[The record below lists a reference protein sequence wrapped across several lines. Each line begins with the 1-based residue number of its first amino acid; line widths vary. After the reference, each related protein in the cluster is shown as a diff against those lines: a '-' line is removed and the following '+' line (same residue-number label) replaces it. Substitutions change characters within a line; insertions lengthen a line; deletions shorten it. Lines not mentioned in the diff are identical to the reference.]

1 MNSETPDR
9 EELRRRLRSK
19 IRGKRSNDH
28 TGPQLAQRLQDDPT
42 TALMSMGID
51 DASILN
57 NAKQIIQMSKSMLN
71 NSATKKV
78 ASEENTKKIDKNEKN
93 DTEVNDDSDEE
104 APPPPTS

>member
-19 IRGKRSNDH
+19 IRGKRSNGH
-28 TGPQLAQRLQDDPT
+28 TGPQLAQRLQDDPA

-71 NSATKKV
+71 NSTAKKV

>member
-9 EELRRRLRSK
+9 EELRKRLRSK
-19 IRGKRSNDH
+19 IRGKRSKDH
-28 TGPQLAQRLQDDPT
+28 TGPQLAQRLQNDPA

-78 ASEENTKKIDKNEKN
+78 ESEENTQKIDKNEKN
-93 DTEVNDDSDEE
+93 HTEVDDDSDEE
-104 APPPPTS
+104 APPPS

>member
-1 MNSETPDR
+1 MNSETPNR

-28 TGPQLAQRLQDDPT
+28 TGPELAQRLQDDPA

-51 DASILN
+51 DPSILN

-71 NSATKKV
+71 NSIKKV
-78 ASEENTKKIDKNEKN
+78 AKEETTPKNNKIEEKN
-93 DTEVNDDSDEE
+93 TEDNDDSEEE